1 MKEIYTPMEKV
12 LIEGAKLAEG
22 GTVPRETE
30 PTTAELCAAA
40 LKTKNDTAIALLLDL
55 MILEAEEKLG
65 LMDGIPVEGWA
76 L

>member
-1 MKEIYTPMEKV
+1 MENKEI
-12 LIEGAKLAEG
+12 
-22 GTVPRETE
+22 
-30 PTTAELCAAA
+30 TTAELVAAA

-65 LMDGIPVEGWA
+65 LMDGLPIEGWA